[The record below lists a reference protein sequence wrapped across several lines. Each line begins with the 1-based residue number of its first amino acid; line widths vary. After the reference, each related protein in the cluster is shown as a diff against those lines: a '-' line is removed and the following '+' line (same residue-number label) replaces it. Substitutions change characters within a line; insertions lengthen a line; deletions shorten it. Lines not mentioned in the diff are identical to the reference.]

1 MCDCRRALQL
11 LMMGILES
19 PFEELI
25 LCIASILKDLGLSQA
40 SFVRALL
47 FNADNNRKD
56 GLVLCVYE
64 RKYS

>member
-1 MCDCRRALQL
+1 
-11 LMMGILES
+11 MMGILES

-25 LCIASILKDLGLSQA
+25 LCIASILKALGLSQA

-64 RKYS
+64 RKCS